1 MYIKE
6 KKKRRLRVKE
16 KKKKCGRREEERE
29 KELRLNEGRR
39 GNKDREGDSIKDKRK
54 HEDTW
59 CGNEKGRT

>member
-16 KKKKCGRREEERE
+16 KKKKCGRRDKERE

-59 CGNEKGRT
+59 SGNEKGRT

>member
-6 KKKRRLRVKE
+6 KKERRLRVKE
-16 KKKKCGRREEERE
+16 KKKKCGRRDKERE

-39 GNKDREGDSIKDKRK
+39 GNKDREGDSIKDKGK